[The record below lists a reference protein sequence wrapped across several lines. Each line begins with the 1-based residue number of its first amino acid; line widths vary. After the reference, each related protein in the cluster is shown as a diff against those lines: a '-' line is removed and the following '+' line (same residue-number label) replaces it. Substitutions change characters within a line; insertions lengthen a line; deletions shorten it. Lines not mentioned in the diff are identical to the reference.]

1 MPGHV
6 ATPAGLAGPTRSLVT
21 AWTKIPERGSVLGM
35 RFFLWLVNAL
45 GYWPAIACLYPVVAI
60 ETLLNVRARR
70 ATRQWLMRA
79 GALSAQS
86 SRLTRVRAYFQ
97 HQFVFAV
104 SMIDRLWFW
113 QGRMQA
119 FQFEFDGREALES
132 IRHRGAMVVGAHFG
146 CFDLLRILAE
156 GQKKQVT
163 VVMYTAASAKFTD
176 LLQKVNPDFS
186 LRVLRADQG
195 LETVFALQSE
205 VEAQGLV
212 AVLADRHPPGKV
224 RQAPIKQDFLGQ
236 NADFPGQPW
245 MLAGLLG
252 CPVVAVFGIRVG
264 WRRYRIVS
272 RLILEKLDFRR
283 SVREASVRDA
293 VRRFAQELEI
303 QGRAHPYQWFNF
315 FDFWQTR

>member
-1 MPGHV
+1 MPGH
-6 ATPAGLAGPTRSLVT
+6 ALAAAGLVGPSRALVN
-21 AWTKIPERGSVLGM
+21 AWSKIPERGSVLGM
-35 RFFLWLVNAL
+35 RFFLWVVNAL
-45 GYWPAIACLYPVVAI
+45 GYWPAIACLYPVVAV
-60 ETLLNVRARR
+60 ETLFNARARH
-70 ATRQWLMRA
+70 ATRQWLLRT
-79 GALSAQS
+79 GTLSAHA
-86 SRLTRVRAYFQ
+86 SRWTWARACFR
-97 HQFVFAV
+97 HQFDFAV

-113 QGRMQA
+113 QGRLNR
-119 FQFEFDGREALES
+119 FHFEFDGREALNS
-132 IRHRGAMVVGAHFG
+132 IRDRGAMVVGAHFG

-163 VVMYTAASAKFTD
+163 VVMYTEASAKFTS
-176 LLQKVNPDFS
+176 LLHQINPDFS

-195 LETVFALQSE
+195 LETVFALQNE

-236 NADFPGQPW
+236 SADFPGQPW

-283 SVREASVRDA
+283 SVREASMRDA
-293 VRRFAQELEI
+293 VQRFALELEV
-303 QGRAHPYQWFNF
+303 QGRAYPYQWFNF
-315 FDFWQTR
+315 FDFWQTK